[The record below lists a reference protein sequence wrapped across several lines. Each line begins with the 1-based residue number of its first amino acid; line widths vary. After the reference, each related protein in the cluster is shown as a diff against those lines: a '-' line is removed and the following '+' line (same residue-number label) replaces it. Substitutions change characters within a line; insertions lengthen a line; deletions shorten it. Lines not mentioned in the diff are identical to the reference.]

1 MIAEKFLYPDNLSIL
16 TMTSA
21 TFYWHDYETFGT
33 DPQRD
38 RACQFAGIRTDLD
51 FNVIGEPL
59 MVYCKTADDYLP
71 NPEACMIT
79 GITPQLATEK
89 GVCEASFIKIIHD
102 ELSQANTCSLGYN
115 SIRFDDEVTRN
126 LLYRNFY
133 DPYAREWQNGNSRWD
148 LIDVA
153 RAARALRPAGIN
165 WPVNDEGAASFR
177 LEELTNA
184 NNISHEA
191 AHDALSDVYATIA
204 IARLVKQHQPKL
216 FNYLYLNRLK
226 PAVLDLMQ
234 LGSLKPLVHVSGRIA
249 AKRNCLAVIV
259 PLYFHP
265 KNGNEVIVYDLSIDP
280 TPLFELDADEIQQ
293 RLFVATSDLPDG
305 INRIP
310 LKTIHINKSP
320 VLAPLSVITAKD
332 AERLELDL
340 QKCEAHLN
348 MIQSAVGQTLKEKL
362 DAVFTREFAELVNDP
377 DLMIY
382 SGGFFSQKDKA
393 TMQIIRELSPSKLTD
408 FNAEFVDG
416 RLHEMLFRYQARNYP
431 ETLSPAAMQDWKEF
445 CRSRLLSKQGAG
457 NLASF
462 NENIAKLKIQFGA
475 NNPLLKQLED
485 FAEDKKR
492 FLAE

>member
-1 MIAEKFLYPDNLSIL
+1 
-16 TMTSA
+16 MTNA

-33 DPQRD
+33 NPQRD

-51 FNVIGEPL
+51 FNIIGEPL

-71 NPEACMIT
+71 NPEACIIT

-89 GVCEASFIKIIHD
+89 GICEASFIKIIHD
-102 ELSQANTCSLGYN
+102 ELSHPNTCSLGYN

-165 WPVNDEGAASFR
+165 WPVNDEGVASFR
-177 LEELTNA
+177 LEELTHA
-184 NNISHEA
+184 NNISHDA

-204 IARLVKQHQPKL
+204 LARLIKQQQPKL
-216 FNYLYLNRLK
+216 YNYLYLNRLK
-226 PAVLDLMQ
+226 PAILELLQ
-234 LGSLKPLVHVSGRIA
+234 LGSFKPLVHVSGRFS
-249 AKRNCLAVIV
+249 AKNNCLAVIV
-259 PLYFHP
+259 PLYSHP
-265 KNGNEVIVYDLSIDP
+265 KNLNEIIVYDLSIDP
-280 TPLFELDADEIQQ
+280 TPLLELDSEEIQK
-293 RLFVATSDLPDG
+293 RLFVATTELPDG
-305 INRIP
+305 INRIA

-320 VLAPLSVITAKD
+320 VLAPLSVITTID

-340 QKCEAHLN
+340 GKCAVHLN
-348 MIQSAVGQTLKEKL
+348 IIQSAAGPKLKDKL
-362 DAVFTREFAELVNDP
+362 NAVFTREFSEPENDP

-382 SGGFFSQKDKA
+382 SGGFFGNKDKSA
-393 TMQIIRELSPSKLTD
+393 MQIIRALSPSQLSDIK
-408 FNAEFVDG
+408 AEFVDD
-416 RLHEMLFRYQARNYP
+416 RLDEMLFRYQARNYP
-431 ETLSPAAMQDWKEF
+431 ETLSPLAVQEWKTF
-445 CRSRLLSKQGAG
+445 CRNRLLVKQWEG

-462 NENIAKLKIQFGA
+462 NENIAKLKDQFGA
-475 NNPLLKQLED
+475 NNPLLKQLEE